1 MIENDLKELRL
12 VSPAQSVRDRILA
25 ASRMARKDQR
35 VGRWIRGVA
44 ALALAI
50 AVVTVMFA
58 PRAVPR
64 QSSQASDPDHRPRFI
79 RYLGQ

>member
-12 VSPAQSVRDRILA
+12 ISPAGSVRDRILA
-25 ASRMARKDQR
+25 ASRVARKDQR

-44 ALALAI
+44 ALALAT
-50 AVVTVMFA
+50 AVVTVMFGT
-58 PRAVPR
+58 RAVP
-64 QSSQASDPDHRPRFI
+64 QHSSQASDPDRRPRFI